1 MDMKRQSTSETI
13 ASCNDSKINQNDK
26 DDKTGPE
33 SSVDMEL
40 TRQRIY
46 QLHHH
51 CSPCQ
56 PTTWLNGTNTIDVTA
71 ESRTRLIA
79 SVRQILNQGFIL
91 LLLGD
96 AVFDVA
102 SGLDKISGDALMNIL
117 AMSLDAVQRCIF
129 VTGVA
134 GIYTR
139 DLEIFD
145 DATLVR
151 QLRCISTDT
160 DQGACDEPDAT
171 GATNSKWQWVQRI
184 MRDAPHVREVVI
196 CQVSEADRALAFA
209 FHAKDKNVTP
219 SQDSSRVQAG
229 LVGS

>member
-13 ASCNDSKINQNDK
+13 ASCNDRKINQNDK

-40 TRQRIY
+40 TRQRIH

-51 CSPCQ
+51 
-56 PTTWLNGTNTIDVTA
+56 
-71 ESRTRLIA
+71 SRTRLIA
-79 SVRQILNQGFIL
+79 SVRQILDQGFIA

-102 SGLDKISGDALMNIL
+102 SGPDMLSGDALMYIL
-117 AMSLDAVQRCIF
+117 AMNLDAVQRCIF

-139 DLEIFD
+139 DLEAFD

-151 QLRCISTDT
+151 QLWCISTDT

-171 GATNSKWQWVQRI
+171 GATSLQPK
-184 MRDAPHVREVVI
+184 
-196 CQVSEADRALAFA
+196 
-209 FHAKDKNVTP
+209 
-219 SQDSSRVQAG
+219 
-229 LVGS
+229 